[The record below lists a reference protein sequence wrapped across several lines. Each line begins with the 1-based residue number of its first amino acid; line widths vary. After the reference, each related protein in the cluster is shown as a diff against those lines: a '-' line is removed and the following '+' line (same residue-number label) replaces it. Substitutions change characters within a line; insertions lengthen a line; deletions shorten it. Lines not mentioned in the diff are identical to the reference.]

1 MTRPAASDL
10 DRLGELLSRQD
21 IYDCIKRVSRA
32 IDRFDE
38 ELFVSG
44 FHDDAVID
52 AGGFVGAPRR
62 VYAGGA
68 ELHEAGQVSTL
79 HHLTNHSCEIDGDS
93 AHAET
98 YFLYA
103 GRNRGDGDGRDGGNW
118 MAGGRYADRLERR
131 EGVWRIAFRCT
142 LLEWSGMVPE
152 SEVPLF
158 ADVPDLHA
166 NGASSRSREDPTYRR
181 PLVNRRAVQFPAAPS
196 ELGKPGR

>member
-1 MTRPAASDL
+1 MNDQLA
-10 DRLGELLSRQD
+10 RLGELLDRQD

-32 IDRFDE
+32 IDRFDR
-38 ELFVSG
+38 ELFLSAY
-44 FHDDAVID
+44 HADAVID
-52 AGGFVGAPRR
+52 AGALVAGPAEVYESGA
-62 VYAGGA
+62 A
-68 ELHEAGQVSTL
+68 LHDEGQSATV
-79 HHLTNHSCEIDGDS
+79 HHLTNHVCEIAGDL

-103 GRNRGDGDGRDGGNW
+103 GRNRDGGNW

-131 EGVWRIAFRCT
+131 DGVWRIAFRCT

-158 ADVPDLHA
+158 AEAPDLHA
-166 NGASSRSREDPTYRR
+166 NGASSRSRDDPTYRR